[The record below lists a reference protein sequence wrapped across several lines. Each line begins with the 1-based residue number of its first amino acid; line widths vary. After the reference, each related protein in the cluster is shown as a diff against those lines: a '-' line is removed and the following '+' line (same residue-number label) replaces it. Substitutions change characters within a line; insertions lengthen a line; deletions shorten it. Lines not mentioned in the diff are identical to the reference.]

1 MAGAATWTW
10 TQTAALLAGVIA
22 VAGAL
27 ISAALSYNLSQRAA
41 RRERQAN
48 IFAEALTVIEEY
60 AEMPYRIRRRP
71 GTPGARHELTE
82 QISQIQS
89 RIAFHQAWLSIEAP
103 TVARS
108 YENLVRAAKTQAGQQ
123 MRQAWREP
131 VMTKD
136 AQVSL
141 GAAYSREDIDDA
153 RGQCVAAM
161 REALGRRSRRQPG
174 QARPELAAGNVM
186 SPADGATRR

>member
-1 MAGAATWTW
+1 MAGTAGWTW
-10 TQTAALLAGVIA
+10 AQTVALLVGVIA

-27 ISAALSYNLSQRAA
+27 ISAALSYHLNQRAT

-48 IFAEALTVIEEY
+48 VFAEALTVIEEY
-60 AEMPYRIRRRP
+60 VELPYRIRRRP

-89 RIAFHQAWLSIEAP
+89 RIAFHRAWLGIEAP
-103 TVARS
+103 VVARS

-123 MRQAWREP
+123 MKQAWQEP

-136 AQVSL
+136 DQVSL
-141 GAAYSREDIDDA
+141 GIVYPREEIDTA
-153 RGQCVAAM
+153 RDQCLTTM
-161 REALGRRSRRQPG
+161 REALGRPALRPARAVDGTAIGTVMTSVDHASRQ
-174 QARPELAAGNVM
+174 
-186 SPADGATRR
+186 